1 MRNHN
6 VTIIIQG
13 PLNMKSISAI
23 PEYLETAHVVVSHY
37 LAPNSGDTKYH
48 TSEDVGKR
56 LELQKIMVENQ
67 GCSEVTLT
75 YPPEPNPD
83 YRMHQLLTTYKGMCN
98 VHTDYVMKLRS
109 DEYYTPITKFIDEYF
124 KNPSRLL
131 CSNIFWK
138 PEEAYHISDHIMM
151 AKTEVFRSGLAA
163 YLKREANLKDNF
175 QTEAPT
181 DAILRKS
188 CESSFGRAFILG
200 KYAEYKGNFEK
211 IDKTSNQCFKDDFKK
226 FDINEFDEYYV
237 TWNGGP
243 SVSEGKVFSKPPQKN
258 EELYTGQ
265 H

>member
-1 MRNHN
+1 MRKPN

-23 PEYLETAHVVVSHY
+23 PEYLETANVVVSHY

-56 LELQKIMVENQ
+56 LELQKIMVEQQ

-75 YPPEPNPD
+75 FPPEPNPD

-98 VHTDYVMKLRS
+98 VNTEYVMKLRS
-109 DEYYTPITKFIDEYF
+109 DEYYTPIIKFIDEYL
-124 KNPSRLL
+124 KNPATLL

-138 PEEAYHISDHIMM
+138 PESAYHISDHIMM
-151 AKTEVFRSGLAA
+151 AKTKVFSSGLEA
-163 YLKREANLKDNF
+163 YLKREANLKRNF
-175 QTEAPT
+175 QPKKLT
-181 DAILRKS
+181 DAITRMS
-188 CESSFGRAFILG
+188 CESSFARSFILG
-200 KYAEYKGNFEK
+200 KYKKYKGNFEK
-211 IDKTSNQCFKDDFKK
+211 IDKTSNQCFQDDFRC

-243 SVSEGKVFSKPPQKN
+243 LLSEGKTFRKPPQMN
-258 EELYTGQ
+258 SPLYEGQ
-265 H
+265 I